1 MWLLSR
7 EGTIGT
13 MTDDGAA
20 GRLIERYWDDLLALE
35 PLLGT
40 AIGDE
45 RYDDRLPDPGPD
57 GRAERER
64 LHRGALDE
72 AAALNGSALDDDT
85 RITLDILDAIA
96 RRELAGLEHRTDRLS
111 AVSHL
116 WGPAGL
122 IGELASLQQADT
134 PERVE
139 RYTARLAAT
148 PAYYEAV
155 HEIMREG
162 IGDGVTAPRIVVE
175 RTLAQTDRLIDAG
188 AQDSPALAPVPND
201 DARARELVVGV
212 VAEHL
217 LPALER
223 YRDAVRD
230 YLPHATETIGLSA
243 LPNGDAM
250 YAAQILAWTTLELD
264 PREVHELGA
273 KDLDRIQEER
283 QRSAEALGHP
293 DAAAAEAAIAG
304 DQAFRF
310 GSPEELK
317 ATAEDQV
324 ARSWDRAPSWFGRL
338 PSSNCEVRLV
348 EAFREADMPFAFYN
362 PPTEDGSR
370 PGVYYVNGF
379 DLSRK
384 PRHHLAST
392 TYHEA
397 NPGHHFQIALE
408 QEMEGRPPLRR
419 FGGFLAGSAF
429 TEGWGLYSERLA
441 DEMEMY
447 DDEYERLGMLDLQ
460 GMRAGRLVTDTGIHA
475 LGWTRERAIQTLE
488 EAGVPNVEAT
498 IEIDRYITMPGQAL
512 SYKIGQFEIEKQRVA
527 AAEREGASFSLQGFH
542 DRLLALGSLPL
553 GALRRELER

>member
-1 MWLLSR
+1 
-7 EGTIGT
+7 

-20 GRLIERYWDDLLALE
+20 GRLIERYWDDLLELE
-35 PLLGT
+35 PLIGT

-122 IGELASLQQADT
+122 IGELASLQRADT
-134 PERVE
+134 PERIE
-139 RYTARLAAT
+139 RYAARLAAT

-155 HEIMREG
+155 LEIMREG

-175 RTLAQTDRLIDAG
+175 RTLAQTDRLIEAG
-188 AQDSPALAPVPND
+188 AQDSPTLAPVPND
-201 DARARELVVGV
+201 DARARDLVVGV
-212 VAEHL
+212 VSEHL

-283 QRSAEALGHP
+283 QRSAEALGQP

-304 DQAFRF
+304 DEAFRF

-362 PPTEDGSR
+362 PPTDDGSR

-441 DEMEMY
+441 DEMGMY
-447 DDEYERLGMLDLQ
+447 DDESERLGMLDLQ

-488 EAGVPNVEAT
+488 SAGVPNVEAT

-512 SYKIGQFEIEKQRVA
+512 SYKIGQFEIEKQRAEA
-527 AAEREGASFSLQGFH
+527 AVREGASFSLQGFH

-553 GALRRELER
+553 GALRRELAR